1 MKKRSIKKLTLHR
14 DTLCSLEELRRVVG
28 EATDRTVCAT
38 GCATNCAICNFSYDT
53 NCLNC

>member
-38 GCATNCAICNFSYDT
+38 GCVTNCAICNFSYDT
-53 NCLNC
+53 NCFNC